1 MSFSVSGY
9 TDNRIENFQC
19 LYAIFGNGVKTMKQK
34 ALFEICNFLKVINF
48 IMNLV

>member
-19 LYAIFGNGVKTMKQK
+19 LYTIFGNGVKTMKQK
-34 ALFEICNFLKVINF
+34 ALQVLTMFKK
-48 IMNLV
+48 

>member
-19 LYAIFGNGVKTMKQK
+19 LYAIFGNGVKTMKQR
-34 ALFEICNFLKVINF
+34 LNLLVL
-48 IMNLV
+48 IMF